1 MLGEIKENNKGTK
14 MKIIAQRSNY
24 DIDVEFLDNHH
35 YIFKHAKYQNFKNGA
50 IKNPFDITVFGK
62 GYLGDG
68 EYSGW
73 INGEH
78 TEEYEIWKGII
89 KRCYC
94 EKQSNVFNSYYNISE
109 VCDEWLNFQN
119 FAHWYDNHKYEC
131 DGRLHIDKDIKY
143 PGNKIYSPY
152 HCLLVPQRINMLF
165 SNKPNKRGLPNGI
178 NISKS
183 GNYEASYNGKHIGTY
198 HTLEEAYTVYSN
210 TKKNAIITIA
220 NEYKNKIPE
229 EVYSALL
236 NYEVRIENDKNYVVA

>member
-1 MLGEIKENNKGTK
+1 MIITMYSNMLNIRTLK
-14 MKIIAQRSNY
+14 M
-24 DIDVEFLDNHH
+24 
-35 YIFKHAKYQNFKNGA
+35 GA

-68 EYSGW
+68 KYSGW
-73 INGEH
+73 INGKH

-165 SNKPNKRGLPNGI
+165 MNKPNKRGLPNGI

-229 EVYSALL
+229 DVYSALL

>member
-1 MLGEIKENNKGTK
+1 
-14 MKIIAQRSNY
+14 MKIVKINTSNSI
-24 DIDVEFLDNHH
+24 DIEFQDEHH
-35 YIFKHAKYQNFKNGA
+35 YIKQNTTYSNFKSGS
-50 IKNPFDITVFGK
+50 ISNPYFPTVCGV
-62 GYLGDG
+62 GYLGVG
-68 EYSGW
+68 RFATNNNCVEYV
-73 INGEH
+73 
-78 TEEYEIWKGII
+78 TWKDMLE
-89 KRCYC
+89 RCYS
-94 EKQSNVFNSYYNISE
+94 EKDKLDHKSYFGISE
-109 VCDEWLNFQN
+109 VCNDWLDYQN
-119 FAHWYDNHKYEC
+119 FGEWYESNKYEVNE
-131 DGRLHIDKDIKY
+131 RLHLDKDIKY

-229 EVYSALL
+229 EVYNALL

>member
-35 YIFKHAKYQNFKNGA
+35 YVFKHAKYQNFKNGA

-94 EKQSNVFNSYYNISE
+94 EKQSDVFNSYYNISE

-119 FAHWYDNHKYEC
+119 FAQWYDNHKYEC

-152 HCLLVPQRINMLF
+152 HCLLVPQRINMMF
-165 SNKPNKRGLPNGI
+165 MNKPNKYNLPSGIAPIANGRYNASYRG
-178 NISKS
+178 KS
-183 GNYEASYNGKHIGTY
+183 IGNYD
-198 HTLEEAYTVYSN
+198 TLELAVKAHDTE
-210 TKKNAIITIA
+210 KKKALIELA
-220 NEYKNKIPE
+220 NEYKYKIPNKLYE
-229 EVYSALL
+229 ALINWQPESL
-236 NYEVRIENDKNYVVA
+236 KCM